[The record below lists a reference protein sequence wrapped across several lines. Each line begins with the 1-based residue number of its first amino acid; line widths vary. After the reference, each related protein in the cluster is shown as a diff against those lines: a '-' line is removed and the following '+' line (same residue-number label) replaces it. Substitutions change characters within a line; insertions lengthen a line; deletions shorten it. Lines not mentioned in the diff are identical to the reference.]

1 MKKPVITLALILW
14 LAQLTNMTYA
24 TDDLPSW
31 NDTPT
36 RQAIENFVDSVTD
49 AQNPDYI
56 ERAARIAVFD
66 NDGTLWA
73 EQPIYF
79 QLYFAMDRVKE
90 LAPDHPEWKT
100 EQPFKAAIE
109 GDLSTVAESGMK
121 GLTQLLMASH
131 ANISA
136 TEFADSVADWVQTA
150 RHPDTGLRYTEMVY
164 QPMLELLDYLR
175 ANDFKVYIVSGGG
188 IEFMRVFAEEVYGV
202 VPEQVIGSSIKTS
215 YKIVEGKPVLM
226 RLPEMNFVDDKEG
239 KPVGINQH
247 IGRRP
252 IAAFGNSDGDF
263 QMLEWTTAG
272 EGRRMGGLVHH
283 TDEEREWAYDRDSHI
298 GKLARGLDEAADR
311 NWVVID
317 MKKDW
322 TSIFPKQP

>member
-1 MKKPVITLALILW
+1 MW
-14 LAQLTNMTYA
+14 LTQLTSMTYA

-31 NDTPT
+31 HNTAT
-36 RQAIENFVDSVTD
+36 RQAIENFVESVTD
-49 AQNPDYI
+49 AQGPNYV
-56 ERAARIAVFD
+56 ESAARIAVFD

-79 QLYFAMDRVKE
+79 QLYFAIDRVKE
-90 LAPDHPEWKT
+90 LAPHHPAWKT

-121 GLTQLLMASH
+121 GLMQLLMASH
-131 ANISA
+131 ANMSA
-136 TEFADSVADWVQTA
+136 TEFAAVVADWVQTA

-202 VPEQVIGSSIKTS
+202 VPEQVIGSSIKTT
-215 YKIVEGKPVLM
+215 YKVVDGKPTLQ

-239 KPVGINQH
+239 KPVAINQH

-272 EGRRMGGLVHH
+272 EGPRLGGLVHH
-283 TDEEREWAYDRDSHI
+283 TDEKREWAYDRDSHI

-311 NWVVID
+311 GWIVID

-322 TSIFPKQP
+322 ISIFPKQP